1 MATPIVMPRLGDF
14 MTEGVVS
21 KFSKSIGDKVDQG
34 EVIAE
39 IETEKVNYDLEATVS
54 GIFHPIVESG
64 ATVAVDA
71 IMGYLLEE
79 GEAVPV
85 VEENTGSQLGSDNKA
100 RRQKKSGRT
109 SPQPG
114 APIPSTPGARKLAGK
129 LGVDLSKVI
138 ASGPRGRIVEA
149 DVRSFLDNE
158 NNSDV
163 PAGLPEPS
171 DVAPLTGM
179 RKAIAANMKD
189 SLSGSAQLSYFLEVD
204 VTEAQKLR
212 RDAGVTLG
220 SLLIKAAA
228 EAIGKVPDLNSVLA
242 NGTVYRFKEINIA
255 FAVALDDGLVVPV
268 IRGVEDKK
276 VSEISE
282 EMSTLSEQARKGSIK
297 PDQLIGGTFT
307 ISILGSVDGFTPIL
321 NQGQVGLLGVGRSV
335 QKPVVRSGEIII
347 REMMVL
353 SLTGDHQ
360 VIDGAVAASFF
371 RRLQQQIERPS
382 RLIS

>member
-21 KFSKSIGDKVDQG
+21 KFSKSLGDKVDQG

-54 GIFHPIVESG
+54 GTFHPVVEAG

-79 GEAVPV
+79 GEPPPAI
-85 VEENTGSQLGSDNKA
+85 EENSESNSLSDSKTRPQRA
-100 RRQKKSGRT
+100 SGRVST
-109 SPQPG
+109 QSG
-114 APIPSTPGARKLAGK
+114 APIPSTPGARKLAAK
-129 LGVDLSKVI
+129 LGVDISKVT
-138 ASGPRGRIVEA
+138 ATGPRGRIVEA
-149 DVRSFLDNE
+149 DIRSFSETE
-158 NNSDV
+158 NNSGIPV
-163 PAGLPEPS
+163 GLPEPS
-171 DVAPLTGM
+171 EVLPLTGM
-179 RKAIAANMKD
+179 RKAIAANMKA

-204 VTEAQKLR
+204 VTEAQRQR

-220 SLLIKAAA
+220 ALLIKAAS
-228 EAIGKVPDLNSVLA
+228 EALAKVPNLNSVLA
-242 NGTVYRFKEINIA
+242 DDTVYRFNEVNIA
-255 FAVALDDGLVVPV
+255 FAVSLDDGLVVPV
-268 IRGVEDKK
+268 IRDVGEKN
-276 VSEISE
+276 VSEISD
-282 EMSTLSEQARKGSIK
+282 EMAALSDQARAGIIK

-307 ISILGSVDGFTPIL
+307 VSILGSVDGFTPIL
-321 NQGQVGLLGVGRSV
+321 NQGQVALLGVGRSV
-335 QKPVVRSGEIII
+335 QKPVVKNREIIV

-371 RRLQQQIERPS
+371 RRLQQQIERPTG
-382 RLIS
+382 LIN

>member
-1 MATPIVMPRLGDF
+1 
-14 MTEGVVS
+14 
-21 KFSKSIGDKVDQG
+21 
-34 EVIAE
+34 
-39 IETEKVNYDLEATVS
+39 
-54 GIFHPIVESG
+54 
-64 ATVAVDA
+64 
-71 IMGYLLEE
+71 
-79 GEAVPV
+79 
-85 VEENTGSQLGSDNKA
+85 
-100 RRQKKSGRT
+100 
-109 SPQPG
+109 
-114 APIPSTPGARKLAGK
+114 
-129 LGVDLSKVI
+129 
-138 ASGPRGRIVEA
+138 
-149 DVRSFLDNE
+149 
-158 NNSDV
+158 
-163 PAGLPEPS
+163 
-171 DVAPLTGM
+171 
-179 RKAIAANMKD
+179 
-189 SLSGSAQLSYFLEVD
+189 LEVD

-220 SLLIKAAA
+220 SMLIKAAS

-321 NQGQVGLLGVGRSV
+321 NQGQVALLGVGRSV